1 MADQIIL
8 IDKPYQWT
16 SFDVVN
22 KLRKP
27 LLELRRLDFPE
38 HERKTIKNYKVGHA
52 GTLDPLA
59 TGLLI
64 LCTGKLTKTIGEIQ
78 LQEKEY
84 TGTIVIGATTE
95 SYDLEKPAEN
105 HRSIEH
111 VNEAL
116 ILESI
121 KKFTGEIE
129 QRPPVH
135 SAVKIEGVRAYE
147 LARKGLQVETTLKK
161 VTVYLFEIT
170 GINLPEISFR
180 IVCSKGTYIR
190 SIAHDLGQELGT
202 GAYLSALRRTRI
214 GDFSVEAAVSPADFL
229 SKIAI
234 NQ

>member
-1 MADQIIL
+1 MADQVIL

-27 LLELRRLDFPE
+27 LLELRRLDFPV

-64 LCTGKLTKTIGEIQ
+64 LCTGKLTTTISEIQ
-78 LQEKEY
+78 SQEKEY

-95 SYDLEKPAEN
+95 SYDLEKPIEN

-135 SAVKIEGVRAYE
+135 SAVKIDGKRAYE
-147 LARKGLQVETTLKK
+147 LARKGLQVETAFKK
-161 VTVYLFEIT
+161 VTIYWFEIT
-170 GINLPEISFR
+170 GINLPEINFR
-180 IVCSKGTYIR
+180 IVCSKGTYMR

-214 GDFSVEAAVSPADFL
+214 GDFSVDAAVSPADFL
-229 SKIAI
+229 SKMAI